1 MRRIVSGLA
10 VIPGVFAYAVAAG
23 EITYL
28 NCSAETANL
37 KTGEE
42 LEVEANLE
50 ISFSASEL
58 LNTGTLCGGGRE
70 ITYEITEDAIDIDCR
85 SDETAREMTLSRL
98 TGRFE
103 IISRS
108 LTDPDVFVSYVGT
121 CSEVDPKF

>member
-10 VIPGVFAYAVAAG
+10 IIPGVFAYAVAAG

-50 ISFSASEL
+50 ISLSESEL
-58 LNTGTLCGGGRE
+58 LNTGELCGGGRE
-70 ITYEITEDAIDIDCR
+70 MTYEISEDAIRLDCR
-85 SDETAREMTLSRL
+85 NDKTAREMTLSRL

-103 IISRS
+103 IVSRS

-121 CSEVDPKF
+121 CTEVEPKF